1 MLLDGETEALGETLG
16 LIELDGE
23 DEGEVLL
30 EGDTEGDTEALTL
43 LDGLTLSDTLELGD
57 GERDTEDDGE
67 TLADGD
73 TEALGLREAE
83 GDPSP
88 TVNDL
93 VLLQSPKVFVPLG
106 SLPLTLQ

>member
-1 MLLDGETEALGETLG
+1 MLLD
-16 LIELDGE
+16 
-23 DEGEVLL
+23 
-30 EGDTEGDTEALTL
+30 GDTEGDIEALTL
-43 LDGLTLSDTLELGD
+43 LDGLTLGDTLELGE
-57 GERDTEDDGE
+57 GESEIEDDGE

-88 TVNDL
+88 IVNDL
-93 VLLQSPKVFVPLG
+93 VSLQSPQVLVPLG